1 MFVNKKLQAIDS
13 KLIMH
18 KEEAPIDYFKVSRNH
33 CTYFIDDV
41 FNLILVTEITKGEV
55 DLFHT
60 YSSNKVNEA
69 QIATIQNI
77 SSLDNIG
84 PYYVN
89 NNIRFPLFKADAIF
103 SEAREKLQ
111 NLRKIIKWV
120 KLKKTAYIDKYS
132 TQYIQF
138 DNSCKSYNI
147 TDLFSLICYNSN
159 DNKTIYTNGQK
170 RLEFKFCPSKVGI
183 LDTSK
188 PPLALNNISLFD
200 YVIVDRKQKILYEA
214 LKDV

>member
-13 KLIMH
+13 TLIMH
-18 KEEAPIDYFKVSRNH
+18 KEESPIDYFKVSKSS

-41 FNLILVTEITKGEV
+41 FNLILVAQITKGEV

-60 YSSNKVNEA
+60 YSSNKVNGA

-89 NNIRFPLFKADAIF
+89 NNIRFPIFKADSMF

-111 NLRKIIKWV
+111 NLRDII
-120 KLKKTAYIDKYS
+120 
-132 TQYIQF
+132 
-138 DNSCKSYNI
+138 
-147 TDLFSLICYNSN
+147 
-159 DNKTIYTNGQK
+159 
-170 RLEFKFCPSKVGI
+170 R
-183 LDTSK
+183 
-188 PPLALNNISLFD
+188 
-200 YVIVDRKQKILYEA
+200 
-214 LKDV
+214 